1 MNTTSHDLTPWQ
13 HPHHFLDRRDQ
24 QRQRRTQWVV
34 GLTFVTMLAEI
45 ACGYLT
51 GSMALLADGWH
62 MSTHAAALGLTVF
75 AYRYAR
81 LHSGNARFTFGT
93 GKVGALGGYTSALL
107 LALVAALMIGESISR
122 LYRPIAIAYGEALG
136 VTIVGLLV
144 NAVSAWLLHEHEG
157 GHDRRHSRA
166 HGRQHDEHEHAEHE
180 GERGGRDHNLQ
191 GAFLH
196 VIADLMTSVLAV
208 VALLGGQ
215 YLGWAK
221 LDPLMGIVG
230 AIVILV
236 WARGLLKDTS
246 RTLLDAEE
254 HEELARKITAAIE
267 SLPDHKVVDLHIWR
281 LSATAQGCIVSI
293 VSHHPQ
299 AIPTYKSLIAAFPG
313 IGHVTVEVNQ
323 CACEQAL

>member
-1 MNTTSHDLTPWQ
+1 MNTTRHDLTPWQ
-13 HPHHFLDRRDQ
+13 HPHCFLDRRDL

-34 GLTFVTMLAEI
+34 GLTFVTMMVEI
-45 ACGYLT
+45 TCGYLT

-81 LHSGNARFTFGT
+81 RQSGNARFTFGT

-122 LYRPIAIAYGEALG
+122 LYNPVAIAYGEALG
-136 VTIVGLLV
+136 VTLVGLLI
-144 NAVSAWLLHEHEG
+144 NAVSAWLLHEDE
-157 GHDRRHSRA
+157 HDHHHDHAHPHDA
-166 HGRQHDEHEHAEHE
+166 HGSEI
-180 GERGGRDHNLQ
+180 GGQDHNLR
-191 GAFLH
+191 GAFMH
-196 VIADLMTSVLAV
+196 VIADLMTSVLAIL
-208 VALLGGQ
+208 ALLGGQ

-230 AIVILV
+230 ALVILV
-236 WARGLLKDTS
+236 WARGLLRDTS
-246 RTLLDAEE
+246 RTLLDAEA
-254 HEELARKITAAIE
+254 HEELAEKITAAIE

-293 VSHHPQ
+293 LSHHPQ
-299 AIPTYKSLIAAFPG
+299 AISAYKSLIAAFPG
-313 IGHVTVEVNQ
+313 IGHVTVEANQ
-323 CACEQAL
+323 CGCEQVL